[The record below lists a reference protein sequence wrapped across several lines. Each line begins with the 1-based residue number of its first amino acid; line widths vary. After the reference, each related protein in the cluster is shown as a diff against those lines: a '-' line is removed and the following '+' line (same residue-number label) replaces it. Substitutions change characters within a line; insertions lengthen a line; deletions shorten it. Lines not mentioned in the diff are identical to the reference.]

1 MTIDKLSE
9 FASDGQKDVGDL
21 VLTDGFPVTRKPAR
35 QWFNWLFNT
44 LTSKINEI
52 IDADFMPK
60 SDVVDNLTTDDA
72 TKPVSAKQARLLQD
86 NKLDKTA
93 NAASATKL
101 DTSRQVSF
109 SGAATGSFNSDGS
122 ADTSCVLTLAN
133 SGVTTGTYGS
143 TLKIP
148 VITVNIKGLI
158 TTVTTQDIPSAS
170 TSAKGLVQLNDTLT
184 STSTAQALTAAQ
196 GKALQDDKLGKNE
209 NAVSATNCGRSIV
222 AGNGLGGGGVLNADR
237 TLTLGTPST
246 ITASTGN
253 IVDASSHTHNLDIE
267 GFFQGTKSANGYQR
281 LPGGLIL
288 QWGAVDEVDNQGEN
302 GKTINFPL
310 AFQAACLNVTLTR
323 KTASPSGDNSDG
335 GIALYATTRTDFSI
349 HYSTYTG
356 SSSGSLRGFTWFA
369 IGY

>member
-1 MTIDKLSE
+1 MTIEKLTE
-9 FASDGQKDVGDL
+9 FAKTGQKNTDDL
-21 VLTDGFPVTRKPAR
+21 DLEAGFIVNRKPAR

-52 IDADFMPK
+52 IDADFMSK

-109 SGAATGSFNSDGS
+109 SGAATGSFNFDGS

-133 SGVTTGTYGS
+133 SGATTGTYGS

-148 VITVNIKGLI
+148 VITVNTKGLI

-184 STSTAQALTAAQ
+184 STSTTQALTAAQ
-196 GKALQDDKLGKNE
+196 GKVLGDRDFGVGQSWQDVTASRAKATTYTNSTGKPLQVSVVVQDNGNTDDLYFFVDGVA
-209 NAVSATNCGRSIV
+209 AVKMPDL
-222 AGNGLGGGGVLNADR
+222 AGGSGGFQQ
-237 TLTLGTPST
+237 LTITVPST
-246 ITASTGN
+246 QTYRLETA
-253 IVDASSHTHNLDIE
+253 
-267 GFFQGTKSANGYQR
+267 
-281 LPGGLIL
+281 
-288 QWGAVDEVDNQGEN
+288 NQ
-302 GKTINFPL
+302 L
-310 AFQAACLNVTLTR
+310 
-323 KTASPSGDNSDG
+323 
-335 GIALYATTRTDFSI
+335 
-349 HYSTYTG
+349 HYWSE
-356 SSSGSLRGFTWFA
+356 LR
-369 IGY
+369 